1 MQVLNKKQAAD
12 RRIGPKA
19 HNCKHS
25 KFWRV
30 KMKNVAVLAVI
41 VGLLGGTTAVAETGV
56 SKGSTMILAMNSITA
71 NNQWLA
77 SKAVSVD
84 TDAIAKKVE
93 LQVSKSLE
101 DISVALDKQLEEKF
115 AKEFAND
122 KR

>member
-1 MQVLNKKQAAD
+1 
-12 RRIGPKA
+12 
-19 HNCKHS
+19 
-25 KFWRV
+25 
-30 KMKNVAVLAVI
+30 MKNVAVLAVI